1 MNSILIRIKNILTNL
16 KFLKSKKEFLNRFYH
31 PLKNKKSYWAAPV
44 SVAVLIMLLIASFLV
59 NRNEFDQTKQ
69 QLVKNPHDLKAN
81 LVLAEELLANNQF
94 EEAERVLAI
103 AQNQLEKQNQESK
116 KGPTEDF
123 KEKLE
128 NLWLKKHYSDP
139 EDISKLIS
147 LWEQIT
153 VQKPH
158 YRDAYLQLAYLYYQS
173 DKIQLAKQSL
183 QQALDIDPNFELPKE
198 LKQTILP

>member
-1 MNSILIRIKNILTNL
+1 MNFILIRIKNILTNSKYL
-16 KFLKSKKEFLNRFYH
+16 KGKKELLNRLYH
-31 PLKNKKSYWAAPV
+31 PFKNKKSYWAAPV
-44 SVAVLIMLLIASFLV
+44 SVAILMILLIASFLV

-69 QLVKNPHDLKAN
+69 QLVKNPNDLKAN
-81 LVLAEELLANNQF
+81 LVLAEELLVNNQF
-94 EEAERVLAI
+94 EETERVLAI

-116 KGPTEDF
+116 KELTEDF

-183 QQALDIDPNFELPKE
+183 RQALDIDPNFELPKE